1 MGRHFLLSEIR
12 VVKDE
17 KDNISTDFVG
27 NNKYIS
33 PCLFIAIITDV
44 IVFIIVSVSRAQLFS
59 WKYVN
64 KFSLQQSY
72 NANEL
77 HHESRSLPSD

>member
-1 MGRHFLLSEIR
+1 M
-12 VVKDE
+12 VKDE

-27 NNKYIS
+27 DNKYIS
-33 PCLFIAIITDV
+33 PCLFITIITD
-44 IVFIIVSVSRAQLFS
+44 VFIIVSVSRAQLFS